1 MNGKQSLPL
10 RLGAVAEPKVAV
22 IVLNWNGWLDTVECL
37 ESLLRS
43 DYENFHIIVCDNDS
57 VDGSFQRLM
66 EWADGSLTID
76 TMTEDTTSAWSY
88 QPVPKPIRSAVYDDS
103 TDTQVPQFDPETKL
117 IFIQTGSNLG
127 YAGGNNAG
135 IRFAQKYSDAKYLW
149 ILNNDTV
156 VDPEAMRLMVEYA
169 SRDHRIGNIGAT
181 LLQYYKPDTVQAL
194 AGGTLFPI
202 IGLDTQ
208 FGRGKMRTIAP
219 EITKPLEHIV
229 GASMFVRMEALR
241 DVGLLE
247 ESYFLYREE
256 TEWCLRFRKRQWK
269 LGYCPKAIVW
279 HKEGRSAGFKSE
291 LHDYYSVRNM
301 LLLIKDYYP
310 KSLPTT
316 LLYWASIAILP
327 KLIRMQF
334 RRVSCVGRAFRDF
347 FRGVRGKSDAF
358 THSWPLLEAAL
369 RAEDEA
375 VRRRTKFHT
384 RRLS

>member
-1 MNGKQSLPL
+1 MNGEQPLPL
-10 RLGAVAEPKVAV
+10 RLGAVAEPKVSV

-43 DYENFHIIVCDNDS
+43 DYGNFNIIVCDNDS

-66 EWADGSLTID
+66 EWADGSLTIN
-76 TMTEDTTSAWSY
+76 TTTDDANGAWSY
-88 QPVPKPIRSAVYDDS
+88 HPVPKPIRAVVYDLT
-103 TDTQVPQFDPETKL
+103 TDTHAPFLNSDTKI

-135 IRFAQKYSDAKYLW
+135 IRYAQKYSDAKYLW

-156 VDPEAMRLMVEYA
+156 VDPEAMRWMVEYA

-181 LLQYYKPDTVQAL
+181 LLQYYNPDTVQAL
-194 AGGTLFPI
+194 AGGTLFPM
-202 IGLDTQ
+202 IGLDSQ
-208 FGRGKMRTIAP
+208 FGRGRSRPMTP
-219 EITKPLEHIV
+219 ELTKPLEHIV
-229 GASMFVRMEALR
+229 GASMFVRVEALR

-256 TEWCLRFRKRQWK
+256 TAWCIKFRQRNWK
-269 LGYCPKAIVW
+269 LCYCPKAIVW
-279 HKEGRSAGFKSE
+279 HKEGRSTGFKSE

-301 LLLIKDYYP
+301 LFLVKEYYP

-316 LLYWASIAILP
+316 LMYWACIAVLP
-327 KLIRMQF
+327 KLLRLQF
-334 RRVSCVGRAFRDF
+334 RRVSCVNRAFRDF

-375 VRRRTKFHT
+375 VRRRTKYQN